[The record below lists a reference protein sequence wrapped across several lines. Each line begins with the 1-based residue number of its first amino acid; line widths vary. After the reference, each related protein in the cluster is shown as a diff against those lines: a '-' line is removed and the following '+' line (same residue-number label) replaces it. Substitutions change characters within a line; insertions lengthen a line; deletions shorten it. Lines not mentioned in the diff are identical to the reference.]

1 MAGLGS
7 LLRRINRDDPLT
19 GSSDAELLASFLREQ
34 SAAAFEMIVRR
45 HGGLVMR
52 ICQRELYQQSD
63 AEDAFQATFLTLARA
78 ARSIRQENHM
88 AGWLAGVA
96 RRIARRLAQQ
106 LRQRRARLLQHAERL
121 QTVSDRTSDAP
132 SWWEEEQRHLPEE
145 YRTVIDL
152 CLIQGLTREEAAV
165 QLGQTP
171 SAIHGLLYRARLK
184 LKKQL
189 LQRGTVAGAALIAT
203 QASSAIDKLASPIAN
218 AAVDLLRTG
227 HISKSIVS
235 PTVAQ
240 LVSRSTG
247 SWQVPVLIAGCL
259 LTAGVGWWGMQQL
272 DNAGTSHSS
281 PVSMVTIQ
289 PTLPE
294 ATRTIPEPLSQ
305 VPPTPNQSVQ
315 QQSGQGF
322 QTESTPQQPVQP
334 PPQQLM
340 NAQPQQQRQQSGQAG
355 NGLPPLLPGADRIP
369 SPGSEEVQTRAMNAP
384 SITGV
389 LPSDVISELPHLS
402 MPTRDKESAVV
413 SLITTPKEL
422 QTILSSKFKITWD
435 EQQHP
440 IDWSKHLL
448 ILVALSDEASNPTLV
463 PMAKPWLPPNPAG
476 VGYVLLNY
484 TSKTSTGIPPANH
497 PSPYVLLL
505 APREKLTKVAVSIWR
520 PGTLADGVATVP

>member
-19 GSSDAELLASFLREQ
+19 ACSDAELLSSFLREQ

-63 AEDAFQATFLTLARA
+63 AEDAFQATFLTLVRA

-88 AGWLAGVA
+88 ASWLAGVA

-106 LRQRRARLLQHAERL
+106 LRQRRARLLQHAER
-121 QTVSDRTSDAP
+121 QQSVSERTNDAP

-203 QASSAIDKLASPIAN
+203 QASSAIDKLASPIAT
-218 AAVDLLRTG
+218 AAVELLRTG
-227 HISKSIVS
+227 HITKSLVS
-235 PTVAQ
+235 PAVTQ
-240 LVSRSTG
+240 LVSPSTG

-259 LTAGVGWWGMQQL
+259 LTAGVGWWGMQLL

-305 VPPTPNQSVQ
+305 APPIPNQPVQ

-322 QTESTPQQPVQP
+322 QTESTPQQAVQS

-340 NAQPQQQRQQSGQAG
+340 NAQPQQRQQTGQAG
-355 NGLPPLLPGADRIP
+355 KGVPWITQEERIT
-369 SPGSEEVQTRAMNAP
+369 SPGTIEVQSRAVATP
-384 SITGV
+384 AASGV
-389 LPSDVISELPHLS
+389 LSLDVIRELPHLS
-402 MPTRDKESAVV
+402 LPTRDKESAFV
-413 SLITTPKEL
+413 SLITTPQEL
-422 QTILSSKFKITWD
+422 QTIRSPRFKITWD
-435 EQQHP
+435 EQQYP
-440 IDWSKHLL
+440 IDWKKQLL
-448 ILVALSDEASNPTLV
+448 ILVVLSNDSNVPSLV
-463 PMAKPWLPPNPAG
+463 PMTKPWLPPNAEG

-484 TSKTSTGIPPANH
+484 TSKAPAGIPLANH
-497 PSPYVLLL
+497 PCPYVLLL
-505 APREKLTKVAVSIWR
+505 APREKLSKVAVSIWR
-520 PGTLADGVATVP
+520 AGTLADGVATVP

>member
-7 LLRRINRDDPLT
+7 LLRRISRDDPLT
-19 GSSDAELLASFLREQ
+19 GSSDAELLSSFLREQ
-34 SAAAFEMIVRR
+34 SAPAFEMIVRR

-88 AGWLAGVA
+88 ASWLAGVA

-106 LRQRRARLLQHAERL
+106 LRQRRARLLQHAER
-121 QTVSDRTSDAP
+121 QQNVSARTSDAP

-152 CLIQGLTREEAAV
+152 CLIQGLTREEAAA

-189 LQRGTVAGAALIAT
+189 LQRGTVASAALIAT
-203 QASSAIDKLASPIAN
+203 KASSAIDKLASPIATT
-218 AAVDLLRTG
+218 AVELLRTG
-227 HISKSIVS
+227 HITKGLVS

-240 LVSRSTG
+240 LVSQSAR

-272 DNAGTSHSS
+272 DNAGTSHSL

-294 ATRTIPEPLSQ
+294 GTRTIPEPLSQ
-305 VPPTPNQSVQ
+305 APPIPNQSVQ
-315 QQSGQGF
+315 QQGGQGF
-322 QTESTPQQPVQP
+322 QTESTPQQAVQP
-334 PPQQLM
+334 PPPQVM
-340 NAQPQQQRQQSGQAG
+340 NAQPQQQRAGQAG
-355 NGLPPLLPGADRIP
+355 NGAPPILSEDERIT
-369 SPGSEEVQTRAMNAP
+369 SPGSMEVQSRAIAIP
-384 SITGV
+384 ATTGL
-389 LPSDVISELPHLS
+389 LPSDVIPELPHLS
-402 MPTRDKESAVV
+402 RPTRDKESAFV
-413 SLITTPKEL
+413 SLITTPQDL
-422 QTILSSKFKITWD
+422 QTIRSPRFKIIWD
-435 EQQHP
+435 EHQHP
-440 IDWSKHLL
+440 IDWNKQLL
-448 ILVALSDEASNPTLV
+448 ILVVLSEDASTPTLV
-463 PMAKPWLPPNPAG
+463 PMAKPWLSPNASG

-484 TSKTSTGIPPANH
+484 TNRTPTRIPPANH

-505 APREKLTKVAVSIWR
+505 VPREKLTKVAVSIWR
-520 PGTLADGVATVP
+520 PGTLADGVAVVP

>member
-7 LLRRINRDDPLT
+7 LLRRIGRDDPLT
-19 GSSDAELLASFLREQ
+19 ACSDAELLASFLREQ
-34 SAAAFEMIVRR
+34 SASAFEMIVRR

-63 AEDAFQATFLTLARA
+63 AEDVFQATFLTLVRA

-88 AGWLAGVA
+88 ASWLAGVA

-106 LRQRRARLLQHAERL
+106 LRQRRARLLQHAER
-121 QTVSDRTSDAP
+121 QQSVSDRTSDAP

-152 CLIQGLTREEAAV
+152 CLIQGLTREEAAT

-203 QASSAIDKLASPIAN
+203 QASSAIDKLAFPIAT
-218 AAVDLLRTG
+218 AAVELLRTG
-227 HISKSIVS
+227 HIAKSLVS

-240 LVSRSTG
+240 LVSQTAG

-259 LTAGVGWWGMQQL
+259 LTAGVGWWGMQLL

-305 VPPTPNQSVQ
+305 APPIPNQSVQ

-322 QTESTPQQPVQP
+322 QTESTPQQAVQP
-334 PPQQLM
+334 PSQPQVM
-340 NAQPQQQRQQSGQAG
+340 NALPQQQRGGQAG
-355 NGLPPLLPGADRIP
+355 GFEPERIP
-369 SPGSEEVQTRAMNAP
+369 SPGSEEVQLRAMATP
-384 SITGV
+384 TATGV
-389 LPSDVISELPHLS
+389 MRMSRISELPHLS
-402 MPTRDKESAVV
+402 TPTRGMGYAYI
-413 SLITTPKEL
+413 SLITTPQEL
-422 QTILSSKFKITWD
+422 QTIRSPKVNLNWD
-435 EQQHP
+435 ERQHP
-440 IDWSKHLL
+440 IDWSKQLL
-448 ILVALSDEASNPTLV
+448 ILVVLSGDTDPPRLF
-463 PMAKPWLPPNPAG
+463 PMAKPWLPPNAEG
-476 VGYVLLNY
+476 VGYVLLHHSDKPL
-484 TSKTSTGIPPANH
+484 TRLSATQH

-505 APREKLTKVAVSIWR
+505 APREKLNQVAVSIWR